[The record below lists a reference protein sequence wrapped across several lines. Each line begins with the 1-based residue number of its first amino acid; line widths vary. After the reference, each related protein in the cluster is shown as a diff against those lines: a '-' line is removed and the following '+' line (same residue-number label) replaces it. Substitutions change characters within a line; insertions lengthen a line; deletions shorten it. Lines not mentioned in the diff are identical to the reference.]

1 MANMVNCLTLQLN
14 FLICLFFA
22 LLVSCDSYS
31 NKGFSEK
38 EIVFYSKTDG
48 TLLSGTLTLPYNK
61 DKVPAVVLIHGSGP
75 HNRDLEFGDHKLFKD
90 LAEYLSG
97 KGIAVLRYDK
107 RGVGK
112 SKGQFI
118 AYDLE
123 NYKNDGIAGV
133 EYLKTIEE
141 IDKSK
146 IGTIGISEGGIVVQM
161 MASSCPDIN
170 FAVLLGSPSVWGK
183 EFFYESQLAMTKAAG
198 FNQSDIDNMT
208 AVFNKLWPL
217 LVKDRLNPDEENQ
230 GKLLL
235 RELWDYIDLESKN
248 DFGYKDRNVDFWFT
262 NYRGDMVRKFYNY
275 SPKEVLSQLKCSV
288 LALNGD
294 KDVQTVSKVNLTAI
308 KVALENGKCKNFKT
322 LELKNHN
329 HIFQICKTG
338 KISEHKDIKGTM
350 SDESLSIIE
359 KWIKTTTKT
368 K

>member
-1 MANMVNCLTLQLN
+1 MKTQQN
-14 FLICLFFA
+14 FFFYLLLS
-22 LLVSCDSYS
+22 LLVSCNFYS
-31 NKGFSEK
+31 KKGFNEK

-48 TLLSGTLTLPYNK
+48 IMLSGTLTLPDNK

-118 AYDLE
+118 GYDLD

-133 EYLKTIEE
+133 EYLKTIDK

-146 IGTIGISEGGIVVQM
+146 IGAIGLSEGGIVVQM
-161 MASSCPDIN
+161 MANSCNDIN
-170 FAVLLGSPSVWGK
+170 FAVLLGSPGVWGK
-183 EFFYESQLAMTKAAG
+183 DFFYASQLAMTKAAG
-198 FNQSDIDNMT
+198 FNQSDINEMT
-208 AVFNKLWPL
+208 IVFDKLWPL
-217 LVKDRLNPDEENQ
+217 LVKERLNSDEENHLKELLK
-230 GKLLL
+230 KL
-235 RELWDYIDLESKN
+235 WNYIDLESKT
-248 DFGYKDRNVDFWFT
+248 DLGYIDSNVEFWFNNFRSET
-262 NYRGDMVRKFYNY
+262 VRKFYNY
-275 SPKEVLSQLKCSV
+275 DPKEILLQLKCPI

-294 KDVQTVSKVNLTAI
+294 KDVQAVSTVNLTAI
-308 KVALENGKCKNFKT
+308 QNALENGNCKDFKT
-322 LELKNHN
+322 IELKNHN

-338 KISEHKDIKGTM
+338 KVSEYKNIKGTM

-359 KWIKTTTKT
+359 KWIKATTK
-368 K
+368 KE

>member
-1 MANMVNCLTLQLN
+1 MKTQLHFFTCLL
-14 FLICLFFA
+14 FA

-38 EIVFYSKTDG
+38 EIVFYSKADG
-48 TLLSGTLTLPYNK
+48 ILLSGTLTIPDNK

-118 AYDLE
+118 AYDLD

-133 EYLKTIEE
+133 EYLKTIED

-146 IGTIGISEGGIVVQM
+146 IGAIGISEGGIVVQM
-161 MASSCPDIN
+161 MANSCADIN
-170 FAVLLGSPSVWGK
+170 FAVLLGSPGVWGK
-183 EFFYESQLAMTKAAG
+183 DFFYASQLAMTKAAG
-198 FNQSDIDNMT
+198 FNQSDINDMT
-208 AVFNKLWPL
+208 IVFDKLWPL
-217 LVKDRLNPDEENQ
+217 LVKDQLNSDEENQ

-235 RELWDYIDLESKN
+235 KKLWDYIDLESKN
-248 DFGYKDRNVDFWFT
+248 DFGYVDGNVDFWFN

-275 SPKEVLSQLKCSV
+275 KPKEVLSQLKCSI
-288 LALNGD
+288 LALNGN
-294 KDVQTVSKVNLTAI
+294 KDVQAVSKVNLTAI
-308 KVALENGKCKNFKT
+308 KEALEKGKCKNFKT

-338 KISEHKDIKGTM
+338 KISEYKNIKGTM
-350 SDESLSIIE
+350 SEESLSIIE

-368 K
+368 E